1 MAKIVFVMI
10 LLAFVLA
17 ESGTAQQQQQQ
28 SDPTEALRTMLKAQ
42 VRGRHL
48 TFFSSGCLKMC
59 EASAL

>member
-1 MAKIVFVMI
+1 MI

-17 ESGTAQQQQQQ
+17 ESGTAQQQQQ

-42 VRGRHL
+42 VRGRHS
-48 TFFSSGCLKMC
+48 TFFNSGCLKLC